1 MNIRIKNG
9 RLIDPKNGIDAQQD
23 LFIAD
28 GRIAAVG
35 QAPAGFKADQE
46 IDASG
51 VVVCPGLID
60 LSARLPGL
68 ESELA
73 AAIAGGVTTVVCPP
87 DTKPVL
93 DEPSLVERLIQR
105 AEALGRARVLPLG
118 ALTRG
123 LAGQTLSSMA
133 SLASAGCV
141 AFSQASEPVTDLQS
155 LYRAMQYA
163 ATYDFAV
170 WLRPQDYQL
179 AKDGVAHDGEVAARL
194 GLAGIPVAAET
205 VAIATLIELAKATG
219 VRLHLMRLSSAAGV
233 AMVRE
238 ARARG
243 AAVTCD
249 VAVHHL
255 HLSEEDIGYFNAH
268 ARFDPPLRS
277 VADRAALRFGLA
289 EGAIQAVCSD
299 HTPMEA
305 DGKQLPFGEADAG
318 ARGLELLLPL
328 VLAWAAEDGLSL
340 PTALARVTSDAA
352 AILGRDDLGHLA
364 PGAVADV
371 CVFDPAAAW
380 TITPDAFTSAGCT
393 SPLLGRPMNGRVQT
407 VVAGGRLL

>member
-1 MNIRIKNG
+1 MNISIKNG

-35 QAPAGFKADQE
+35 QAPAGFKADRE

-51 VVVCPGLID
+51 SVVCPGLID
-60 LSARLPGL
+60 LSARLPSL
-68 ESELA
+68 EADLA
-73 AAIAGGVTTVVCPP
+73 AAVAGGVTTVVCPP
-87 DTKPVL
+87 DTRPVL

-105 AEALGRARVLPLG
+105 AESLGLARVLPLG

-123 LAGQTLSSMA
+123 LEGKTLSSMA
-133 SLASAGCV
+133 SLAGAGCA
-141 AFSQASEPVTDLQS
+141 AFSQAAQPVTDLQS

-163 ATYDFAV
+163 ATYDYPV
-170 WLRPQDYQL
+170 WLRPQDHQL

-238 ARARG
+238 ARAKG
-243 AAVTCD
+243 VAVTCD
-249 VAVHHL
+249 VTAHHL
-255 HLSEEDIGYFNAH
+255 HLSEEDIGYFNAQ

-277 VADRAALRFGLA
+277 SADRAALRFALA
-289 EGAIQAVCSD
+289 EGTIQAVCSD
-299 HTPMEA
+299 HTPTEA
-305 DGKQLPFGEADAG
+305 DGKLLPFGEAEVGTPALG
-318 ARGLELLLPL
+318 LLLPL
-328 VLAWAAEDGLSL
+328 VLGWAREDGLSL
-340 PTALARVTSDAA
+340 AAALARVTSNPA

-371 CVFDPAAAW
+371 CVFDAEAAW
-380 TITPDAFTSAGCT
+380 TITPEAFSSAGRND
-393 SPLLGRPMNGRVQT
+393 PLAGRSMQGQVKA